1 MFNRK
6 DEIGKKWRPA
16 SSPFKALFHCAEK
29 EEIAHRKL
37 QKTRRAYIKERTKQ
51 QEHLNGEIAGL
62 DKLLKEGSIDEDMY
76 PRLKKLLEIGYEQ
89 KRRETRE
96 MYGFVKKLDAD
107 KAA

>member
-1 MFNRK
+1 MLILILGYSLHIIYSDTEIRVIKQNITCVVVGERSRLFMFNKK

-62 DKLLKEGSIDEDMY
+62 DKLLNEGDI
-76 PRLKKLLEIGYEQ
+76 
-89 KRRETRE
+89 
-96 MYGFVKKLDAD
+96 
-107 KAA
+107 